1 MEIMKPSSKQY
12 FNREVILHRMF
23 DGVCHIVNYVVS
35 SNVSDYLQAD
45 FFHHLM
51 PP

>member
-1 MEIMKPSSKQY
+1 MKPSSKQY